1 MKFKYKFLTQTQL
14 GRLFGVSSHKI
25 GGWLVEVSLR
35 TEDKRPSDRAHH
47 DGFCTTA
54 PSGSTGY
61 HWVWNSQK
69 TVRALQE
76 AGHALVSDAPS
87 ELVEPSVLNG
97 PFSMSPTRTKEILN
111 TDGSVAVSVMNE
123 QSARI
128 VLKLLNT
135 SHRHGVIERLTK
147 PPELTAAAMAS
158 SF

>member
-1 MKFKYKFLTQTQL
+1 MKFKYNFLTQTQL

-25 GGWLVEVSLR
+25 GHWLIEAGLR

-69 TVRALQE
+69 TVKALQD
-76 AGHALVSDAPS
+76 AGHTVVSDAPA
-87 ELVEPSVLNG
+87 ELVEPSILNG
-97 PFSMSPTRTKEILN
+97 PFSVSSSRTKEILN
-111 TDGSVAVSVMNE
+111 ADGSVAVSVMNE
-123 QSARI
+123 QSADI

-147 PPELTAAAMAS
+147 PSELTAPAMAS